1 MLAPASG
8 ARCRPGDSAMAKK
21 ARKKVAAKANKPAK
35 RATKRRGAVAKSRRK
50 AATAKKAKPVA
61 KKAKP
66 IVKQAKPVAEKPIV
80 APQAAP
86 QPQSFVK
93 RVEQKIEGA
102 VAAVIDTLTDAERLH
117 HKLDP
122 GVPPIPE

>member
-1 MLAPASG
+1 
-8 ARCRPGDSAMAKK
+8 MAKK
-21 ARKKVAAKANKPAK
+21 ARKKVTAKAKKPARRAAKR
-35 RATKRRGAVAKSRRK
+35 RAVVAKPRRK

-61 KKAKP
+61 NK
-66 IVKQAKPVAEKPIV
+66 AKPVAKQTKPIAAKPIV
-80 APQAAP
+80 APQPAP
-86 QPQSFVK
+86 PPKSFVK

>member
-1 MLAPASG
+1 
-8 ARCRPGDSAMAKK
+8 MAKK

-66 IVKQAKPVAEKPIV
+66 IVKQAKPVAKPAKPVAEKPIV

>member
-1 MLAPASG
+1 
-8 ARCRPGDSAMAKK
+8 MAKK
-21 ARKKVAAKANKPAK
+21 ARKKVAAKAKKPAK
-35 RATKRRGAVAKSRRK
+35 GAAKRKAAVAKSRRK
-50 AATAKKAKPVA
+50 PTTAKKAKPAVSKTKPVS

-66 IVKQAKPVAEKPIV
+66 VAVKAKPVARNAKPAVPAPIV

-86 QPQSFVK
+86 PPRQSFVK
-93 RVEQKIEGA
+93 KVEQKIEGA

>member
-1 MLAPASG
+1 MG
-8 ARCRPGDSAMAKK
+8 KK
-21 ARKKVAAKANKPAK
+21 ARKKVAAKARKPAK
-35 RATKRRGAVAKSRRK
+35 RAAKRTAAVAKSRRK
-50 AATAKKAKPVA
+50 AAPTKKTKPAAKTAKPAAKTAKPVA

-66 IVKQAKPVAEKPIV
+66 IAGKSIV
-80 APQAAP
+80 APQPAP
-86 QPQSFVK
+86 PPKSFVQ

-102 VAAVIDTLTDAERLH
+102 VAAAIDILTDAERLH

>member
-1 MLAPASG
+1 
-8 ARCRPGDSAMAKK
+8 MAKK

-66 IVKQAKPVAEKPIV
+66 IVKQAKPVAKPAKPVAKPAKPVAEKPIV